1 MSTEKLRLEADMRDN
16 ASPVV
21 RKLKK
26 ELDTIR
32 QTPGMAE
39 ATKWFGQ
46 FEEGAKGFVK
56 SGGDAAGVVNALG
69 IGGLSAAA
77 SVATLITQFKE
88 LGERTLVMKELG
100 RQTGLT
106 VDQINAFEHAGQSF
120 GVGADVMRGALNR
133 LASQMP
139 EFRRNMGPL
148 YGMLSGV
155 KGAGGLIDQLK
166 KDSPEKQIEDIFK
179 FVGQSKLQ
187 NEPQLQ
193 KQILGAFFGSGDQL
207 EALFARGATG
217 FLDELK
223 KQQASLGPITD
234 DLLKQAQAYRD
245 ATIDFNTALTNFETG
260 AGPRFLE
267 TMTALLKDAKDF
279 VDVLGK
285 GGNDKGADKSPD
297 HQDHRSWGQAIGDA
311 ANDAGKALGK
321 AWDYFSEVTKD
332 KKPNPLLHKSAFDG
346 SGGLLHRA
354 SFLADAPAS
363 APDSVVVGMIADGTK
378 IGFLAAMR
386 ELMATKDLD
395 MSDGAPGFTNASY
408 ETGGGGGGGRGGG
421 GGGAGG
427 GFDGP
432 VPLGSKAGS
441 LTRLIDEEARRAGV
455 DPRIMEG
462 IRAGESLHGNRYDKK
477 DDALESSWGPF
488 QLNRR
493 RGLGVN
499 FEHDTGLDLRNPS
512 TIAAQARWV
521 AQYLARGGSLG
532 AWAGFHGPRDA
543 NPRWGESGYVP
554 NPQAGEGSGPA
565 GSGFAL
571 GQLRSLHVLNE
582 QCVSLAK
589 AAVGASGSV
598 REWRRGVG
606 ALEGT
611 LKPGTPVAT
620 FLDSFGRQSR
630 RYAGGGLGTM
640 GAHLDHAGVFQSYI
654 KDAAGKI
661 VGMNMAEQYKGS
673 HGVHSRAYMFGQG
686 WGERNASNYH
696 AVLGANGSFLGGA
709 NNPMNR
715 RATGLAEGGHG
726 GAGGRD
732 SRHQVDIHLHD
743 RGGNVR
749 STSHRGEGPME
760 VKLRTWP
767 TMTEPSWE
775 T

>member
-1 MSTEKLRLEADMRDN
+1 MSTEKLRLEADMKDN

-56 SGGDAAGVVNALG
+56 SGGDAAGVISAMG
-69 IGGLSAAA
+69 IGGLTAAA

-88 LGERTLVMKELG
+88 LGERTLAMKELG

-106 VDQINAFEHAGQSF
+106 TDQVNAFARAGQSF
-120 GVGADVMRGALNR
+120 GVGTDVMQGALNH
-133 LASQMP
+133 LSSQMP
-139 EFRRNMGPL
+139 EFQRNTGAL
-148 YGMLSGV
+148 YQQLSRWPD
-155 KGAGGLIDQLK
+155 LIRKLQGEGTEDQLG
-166 KDSPEKQIEDIFK
+166 DIFK
-179 FVGQSKLQ
+179 FLGQKKLQ

-260 AGPRFLE
+260 AGPAFLKQ
-267 TMTALLKDAKDF
+267 MTDLLKDAKDF

-285 GGNDKGADKSPD
+285 GGNEKGADKTPD
-297 HQDHRSWGQAIGDA
+297 HQDHRTWGQALGDA
-311 ANDAGKALGK
+311 TNDAGKSLGK
-321 AWDYFSEVTKD
+321 AWDWFSEVTKD
-332 KKPNPLLHKSAFDG
+332 KKPNPLLHKSSFDG
-346 SGGLLHRA
+346 SGGLLHPA
-354 SFLADAPAS
+354 SFVAEAPAS
-363 APDSVVVGMIADGTK
+363 ASASVFVGIIADGTK
-378 IGFLAAMR
+378 IGFIAAMR
-386 ELMATKDLD
+386 ELTATQDLGK
-395 MSDGAPGFTNASY
+395 SGGAPGFTNASY
-408 ETGGGGGGGRGGG
+408 EPSGGAGGGGRG

-427 GFDGP
+427 GFDGA

-441 LTRLIDEEARRAGV
+441 LTRLIEDEAQRAGV

-462 IRAGESLHGNRYDKK
+462 IRAGESLHRSSYDKK

-493 RGLGVN
+493 RGLGVT
-499 FEHDTGLDLRNPS
+499 FEHDTGLDLRDPA

-521 AQYLARGGSLG
+521 AQYLKRGGSLG

-543 NPRWGESGYVP
+543 DPRWGESGYVP
-554 NPQAGEGSGPA
+554 NSQAGEASAPGGSVFG
-565 GSGFAL
+565 L

-582 QCVSLAK
+582 QCVALAK

-620 FLDSFGRQSR
+620 FLDHFGRQSG

-696 AVLGANGSFLGGA
+696 AVLGANGGFLGGA

-715 RATGLAEGGHG
+715 RATGLADGGHG

-732 SRHQVDIHLHD
+732 SRAQVDIHLHD

-749 STSHRGEGPME
+749 STTHRGEGPME

-767 TMTEPSWE
+767 TMTEPSFD